1 MGGCSIALLHRI
13 LFLAGAWIQLP
24 TLCGPD
30 FTARLWRSELLNLA
44 AILPRFN
51 WHTINE
57 IWWGHCPEPCSPSL
71 KPEARGGEGR
81 GEKRLELSRPRRQ
94 NMRLQA
100 GTGERKLHKGE
111 ILRWPGLF
119 IHPPRP
125 SPSQASVSSFSPVRD

>member
-71 KPEARGGEGR
+71 KPEAAGGEGGKRGKEARTQSSEEAEHALASWNR
-81 GEKRLELSRPRRQ
+81 GEEAAQRRDPA
-94 NMRLQA
+94 MAR
-100 GTGERKLHKGE
+100 T
-111 ILRWPGLF
+111 
-119 IHPPRP
+119 IHPP
-125 SPSQASVSSFSPVRD
+125 SPPKPISNLRVEFLS